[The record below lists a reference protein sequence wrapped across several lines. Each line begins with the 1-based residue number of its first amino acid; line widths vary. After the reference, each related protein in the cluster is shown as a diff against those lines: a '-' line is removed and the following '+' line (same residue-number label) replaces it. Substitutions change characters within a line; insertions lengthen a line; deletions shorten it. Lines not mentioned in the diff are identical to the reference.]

1 MSNNI
6 DLKELWNKQETAIP
20 ETKEFFEKAIK
31 FKRIN
36 LIKLLLANI
45 LLISTSA
52 FIVFIWFYYQ
62 PEMIITKIGIFLIIS
77 AIVIYLFV
85 YNQLLPTLMKMGY
98 EINSNEYLRQ
108 LLKLKAKQLFLQS
121 TMLNIY
127 FILLSTGIC
136 MYMYEHTSRMTFLWA
151 VISYGLTLLWIAVN
165 WFYFRPRTIKK
176 QQTKINELISKFEM
190 LSQQLTADAK

>member
-1 MSNNI
+1 M
-6 DLKELWNKQETAIP
+6 
-20 ETKEFFEKAIK
+20 
-31 FKRIN
+31 
-36 LIKLLLANI
+36 
-45 LLISTSA
+45 
-52 FIVFIWFYYQ
+52 
-62 PEMIITKIGIFLIIS
+62 KI
-77 AIVIYLFV
+77 
-85 YNQLLPTLMKMGY
+85 GY
-98 EINSNEYLRQ
+98 EINSNEYLKQ

-136 MYMYEHTSRMTFLWA
+136 MYMYEYTSRMTFLWA

-176 QQTKINELISKFEM
+176 QQTKINELISKFEK